1 MAKIIKIAISGGPC
15 SGKTTAIDKVVD
27 YFKDKVAEVYV
38 IPETARILLEQ
49 GMDRSNQ
56 LEFQRAVFDY
66 QIKAENELE
75 NQINSKYNEQEDV
88 CLIICDRGVA
98 DGFSYLNKEDR
109 KAFMEAVGMDLVTA
123 WSRYDAVMFLETSS
137 SYENDENRT
146 ENESEALKLSNELLS
161 VWMGHPHLRYIK
173 AEDVI
178 DEKIHNLKK
187 EIKTLLKSIE
197 LEKKY
202 LIEYPNIEAFAKYKP
217 YKAEIEQIYLLSPIG
232 SHRIRKRGNDG
243 AFAYYETLKL
253 RLSGDKCLEYE
264 NIISKEI
271 YDELKK
277 EADPNKHPIVKDR
290 YCFLYDYQYFEMD
303 VYPFWNDRAVLELEL
318 RSRNQEVNIPP
329 EIKIIKDVSK
339 DKKYKNS
346 YLARNV

>member
-1 MAKIIKIAISGGPC
+1 MAKNIKIAISGGPC
-15 SGKTTAIDKVVD
+15 SGKTTAIDKVVE
-27 YFKDKVAEVYV
+27 YFKDKVTEVYV
-38 IPETARILLEQ
+38 IPETARILLEN
-49 GMDRSNQ
+49 GVDRTNQ

-66 QIKAENELE
+66 QIKAEDDLE
-75 NQINSKYNEQEDV
+75 SQINSDIEEDV
-88 CLIICDRGVA
+88 VLIICDRGVV
-98 DGFSYLNKEDR
+98 DGFSYLNKDDR
-109 KAFMEAVGMDLVTA
+109 KAFMQAVGMDLVTA

-137 SYENDENRT
+137 CYENDDNRI
-146 ENESEALKLSNELLS
+146 ENESEALRLSNELLS

-173 AEDVI
+173 AEDVM
-178 DEKIHNLKK
+178 DDKIHNLKK
-187 EIKTLLKSIE
+187 EIKTLVKSIE

-202 LIEYPNIEAFAKYKP
+202 LIEYPNIADFEKYKP
-217 YKAEIEQIYLLSPIG
+217 YKAEIEQIYLQSPIG

-243 AFAYYETLKL
+243 AYAYYETMKM

-264 NIISKEI
+264 NIISKEM
-271 YDELKK
+271 YEQLKN
-277 EADPNKHPIVKDR
+277 EADALKHPIIKDR
-290 YCFLYDYQYFEMD
+290 YCFLYDGQYFEMD
-303 VYPFWNDRAVLELEL
+303 VYPFWDDKAVLELEL